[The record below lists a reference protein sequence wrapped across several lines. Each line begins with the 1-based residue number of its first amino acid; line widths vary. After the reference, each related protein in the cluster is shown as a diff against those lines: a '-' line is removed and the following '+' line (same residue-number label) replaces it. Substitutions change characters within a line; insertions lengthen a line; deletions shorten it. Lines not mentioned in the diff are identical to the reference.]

1 MKSPTPDRRPQPT
14 CDTLGM
20 VVAIDRPKLEGNVA
34 VGGDRQIG
42 FAEFGAPP
50 GRTIFWLHGT
60 PGARRQIPIE
70 ARAYAEEADIRLIGI
85 DRPGIGS
92 STPHQYENVLEF
104 AEDLRTIADVLG
116 IGKMAVVGLSG
127 GGPYTL
133 ACAAAMPERVVAAG
147 VVGGVAPTIGADS
160 IGGGLRGNLGTR
172 VAPLLA
178 VAKVPIGMVATT
190 LIRLIRPF
198 GGPAADLYGLVSP
211 PADRA
216 LLARPE
222 IKAMFLDDLL
232 NGSRRQMAAPFYDVI
247 AFAGDWGFRLDE
259 VKVHVRWWHGDADH
273 IVPYAHGQH
282 VVWRLPDA
290 ELFPMP
296 GGSRGGAATRR
307 RGSPG
312 PREGLAWRWRGR
324 GGRCRGVTVGLFAA
338 PTPTDGK

>member
-1 MKSPTPDRRPQPT
+1 MKSPTRDRALRPT

-20 VVAIDRPKLEGNVA
+20 VVAIDRPKLEGNIA

-42 FAEFGAPP
+42 FAEFGAPQ

-70 ARAYAEEADIRLIGI
+70 ARAYAEAADIRLIGI

-147 VVGGVAPTIGADS
+147 VVGGVAPTVGADS
-160 IGGGLRGNLGTR
+160 IGGGLMGNLGTR

-178 VAKVPIGMVATT
+178 VAKVPIGM
-190 LIRLIRPF
+190 
-198 GGPAADLYGLVSP
+198 VSP

-247 AFAGDWGFRLDE
+247 AFARDWGFRLDE

-282 VVWRLPDA
+282 VVSRLPDA

-296 GGSRGGAATRR
+296 GESHLGG
-307 RGSPG
+307 
-312 PREGLAWRWRGR
+312 LGR
-324 GGRCRGVTVGLFAA
+324 A
-338 PTPTDGK
+338 